1 MRLYNWQK
9 DKWGVIMPTQ
19 SIRVKQ
25 IYLWKVRRLI
35 VQDNENIE
43 EKENIMSKYKN
54 ILK

>member
-1 MRLYNWQK
+1 
-9 DKWGVIMPTQ
+9 MPMQ

-25 IYLWKVRRLI
+25 IYLWKVRWLI
-35 VQDNENIE
+35 VQDNENIK